1 MFWNRS
7 LDWLLDN
14 YPAEKQLF
22 FLYGRNAYLKT
33 RSAEGD
39 RAFEYIESSGIKK
52 RIVKALYKSRASVN
66 ELIKKIY
73 LKIKT

>member
-7 LDWLLDN
+7 LDWLLEHCPTD
-14 YPAEKQLF
+14 EKLL

-33 RSAEGD
+33 RNAEGD
-39 RAFEYIESSGIKK
+39 RAFNCIRSSYLRKK
-52 RIVKALYKSRASVN
+52 IAKVGYKSRAAFKN
-66 ELIKKIY
+66 LAKAIY